1 MKLVVAKMRT
11 KDRQLFVLLIFM
23 ALQYVLTKASD
34 RPYYSCEKAYGKF
47 DPRFDDYVFDDVTCS
62 GKLGGVRY
70 FHSLGDT
77 LGIVLASYFA
87 FSD

>member
-1 MKLVVAKMRT
+1 MRT
-11 KDRQLFVLLIFM
+11 KDRLLFVLLTFVS
-23 ALQYVLTKASD
+23 LQYALITASD

-70 FHSLGDT
+70 CHNLGNI
-77 LGIVLASYFA
+77 LGILLRRFNLIS
-87 FSD
+87 

>member
-1 MKLVVAKMRT
+1 
-11 KDRQLFVLLIFM
+11 M

-70 FHSLGDT
+70 CHSMGDT
-77 LGIVLASYFA
+77 LGIVLASWLILRIITQI
-87 FSD
+87 